1 MGGKSST
8 KYNENP
14 GPGSYNANSS
24 VTKSQIKSYK
34 IGTSRRLDIT
44 NSRS

>member
-14 GPGSYNANSS
+14 GPGSYNVNSS
-24 VTKSQIKSYK
+24 VTKTQ
-34 IGTSRRLDIT
+34 T
-44 NSRS
+44 